1 MTRSCRSGSDDH
13 RCCCVTMYL
22 YFKKVKTKVLVS
34 KEVLFGLWKDAPPC
48 GIPLPIADAIDI
60 QVCTEKVF

>member
-1 MTRSCRSGSDDH
+1 
-13 RCCCVTMYL
+13 MYL

-34 KEVLFGLWKDAPPC
+34 KEVFFGLWKDAPPC

-60 QVCTEKVF
+60 QVCTEQVF